1 MKHLSIKARVT
12 LWYTTFM
19 LIFMAVAVFC
29 LLLLSSRISQRH
41 AREILSN
48 VVTDAVRD
56 VHFRYGELDTE
67 DMDFYRDGVSIFIYD
82 TSGYLLAPQ
91 INLVNSVVIVK
102 LCQLDDVGKR
112 SVILNST
119 YRLSVL

>member
-67 DMDFYRDGVSIFIYD
+67 DMDFYRDGVSI
-82 TSGYLLAPQ
+82 
-91 INLVNSVVIVK
+91 
-102 LCQLDDVGKR
+102 
-112 SVILNST
+112 
-119 YRLSVL
+119 

>member
-67 DMDFYRDGVSIFIYD
+67 DMDFYRDGVTCWLLRLIW
-82 TSGYLLAPQ
+82 GYRRIPSFR
-91 INLVNSVVIVK
+91 I
-102 LCQLDDVGKR
+102 R
-112 SVILNST
+112 SSAGCGQAVPS
-119 YRLSVL
+119 R